1 MGEQGEK
8 DDCVGACGR
17 PIKSEAD
24 QPTHS
29 PDHPSAAP
37 NSDLVRPDHQSS
49 HSSLLAMETVRRD
62 LHSTTATVSSL
73 LTRYSKLAAQAST
86 SYSSSGTLAEDITRR
101 KDELETELNGS
112 LEVVRA

>member
-1 MGEQGEK
+1 
-8 DDCVGACGR
+8 
-17 PIKSEAD
+17 
-24 QPTHS
+24 
-29 PDHPSAAP
+29 
-37 NSDLVRPDHQSS
+37 
-49 HSSLLAMETVRRD
+49 METVRRD

-112 LEVVRA
+112 LEVVRARPALWTVVLWPELASERAEALRSATPTSANG